1 MNQLKKYL
9 EGGILKNITQ
19 YQSDRVIEFNFT
31 VYDFIYGPVERKL
44 IFEAMGRHANLYLIE
59 QGKIIDLYKKMFV
72 LEGRHLI
79 PNATFGYFLSD
90 KLDAKDYV
98 FDPLSTP
105 KDITNKYLGI
115 SQRLANY
122 LQLTGKHPF
131 EIEVEPTLSM
141 ENNKSYFLI
150 FLILIQNHLID

>member
-1 MNQLKKYL
+1 M
-9 EGGILKNITQ
+9 
-19 YQSDRVIEFNFT
+19 IEFNFT

-141 ENNKSYFLI
+141 ENNKSYFFNI
-150 FLILIQNHLID
+150 F